1 MWTDSRLKFNGTHNK
16 QLSLSMAMLDK
27 IWKPDT
33 ACRLVIGSYAF
44 GADELLYDW
53 RVMDADRGVQM
64 DYDGINDLPQF
75 SMTGFQVFNST
86 NMTRDRNYSALE
98 VRFYFDRHFGYFL
111 MNFYVPCTLIV
122 LLCWVALW
130 TNREATGD
138 RIGMGI
144 TSVLTMVLIV
154 NDSKSDAPKVNFPTA
169 LDIYI
174 WICYTTLLICMVEF
188 TVVHYYTKFN
198 TGDPEIQAL
207 EREKMR
213 QIIRRIPRTAV
224 LRDSVGW
231 RLYYWMMNNGRP
243 TDPFGL
249 AQNSISAVD
258 RFSRIA
264 LPIYFVAVVIVYYNF
279 YVNTPYDFTFD
290 DDYVKNPL

>member
-1 MWTDSRLKFNGTHNK
+1 
-16 QLSLSMAMLDK
+16 
-27 IWKPDT
+27 
-33 ACRLVIGSYAF
+33 
-44 GADELLYDW
+44 
-53 RVMDADRGVQM
+53 
-64 DYDGINDLPQF
+64 
-75 SMTGFQVFNST
+75 
-86 NMTRDRNYSALE
+86 
-98 VRFYFDRHFGYFL
+98 
-111 MNFYVPCTLIV
+111 
-122 LLCWVALW
+122 
-130 TNREATGD
+130 
-138 RIGMGI
+138 
-144 TSVLTMVLIV
+144 MVLIA

-188 TVVHYYTKFN
+188 TVVHYFTKFN

-213 QIIRRIPRTAV
+213 QIIRRIPKTAV
-224 LRDSVGW
+224 MRDSVGW

-249 AQNSISAVD
+249 AQNSISSVD

-290 DDYVKNPL
+290 DEYIANPINPM